1 MRYAFKIFL
10 FVLFLASI
18 INAQD
23 LSREQKL
30 KKIEELNNQ
39 IKTLE
44 RDVILPSAKD
54 LEQAQ
59 KQGFNV
65 FRIMPR
71 EIYDGDLTIRGGAAY
86 YSFTKKEHSYNSI
99 PQIELSQKS
108 LSVGFAGADYG
119 FIANL
124 GEISLAGVSKETLEV
139 NFLANYKPPTNE
151 PEVRLEKLKT
161 RDYNVDGIIYKR
173 NLPAIVGHAYV
184 LRAISF
190 DDADILVAFRIHRKD
205 TDGSLIIFWK
215 LLETFE
221 IPHLERNETTINVP
235 QVSPNEVGVLDY
247 VMTQALQSAFE
258 QKGFKDIS
266 AEATTTEVTLRGTV
280 PKGKMVEAV
289 RITHET
295 AKRKIKNQ
303 LTEQ

>member
-39 IKTLE
+39 IRTLE
-44 RDVILPSAKD
+44 KDVILPSAKD
-54 LEQAQ
+54 LEQVQ

-71 EIYDGDLTIRGGAAY
+71 EIYDGDFTIRGGAAY

-151 PEVRLEKLKT
+151 PEVRLEQLKT

-266 AEATTTEVTLRGTV
+266 AEVTTTEVTLRGIV
-280 PKGKMVEAV
+280 PKGKLAEAV
-289 RITHET
+289 SIALET
-295 AKRKIKNQ
+295 AKRKVKNQ